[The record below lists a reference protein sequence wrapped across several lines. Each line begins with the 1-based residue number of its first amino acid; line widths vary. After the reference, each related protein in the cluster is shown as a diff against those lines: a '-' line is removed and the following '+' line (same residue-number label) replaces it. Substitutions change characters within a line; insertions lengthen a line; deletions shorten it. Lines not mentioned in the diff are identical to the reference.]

1 MSGQEQKQE
10 QDPDFEQALDQLADD
25 GQQQIK
31 EEDQHAQLTDLEQ
44 EAVSGGWTTKTQWE
58 DDGKDPARHKSAH
71 EFVEYGK
78 INTAL
83 NATKQQMDQM
93 RADTDA
99 RIGNLN
105 KLHEQQREA
114 DKAALRAEQ
123 RTAVDNADTDA
134 YDAAQTKIDAID
146 AAPAPAT
153 NTSTE
158 APAQDP
164 AIVAYEAK
172 NPWAKDSTD
181 ARTIAANAHMQAYV
195 TKNPNATTAEAVDY
209 ADGQIKAMTQQPGNS
224 RRDNPTGYERSG
236 GGGRQR
242 SGGKLSMSDLTQ
254 QERQDWNKMGFD
266 IFGNDEKAFLQA
278 VADSRKAQ

>member
-1 MSGQEQKQE
+1 MGTEQQQE
-10 QDPDFEQALDQLADD
+10 PDFEETIDQLTN
-25 GQQQIK
+25 QSQEEIEQ
-31 EEDQHAQLTDLEQ
+31 EDQHEQLSDLEQ

-93 RADTDA
+93 RADTDT

-114 DKAALRAEQ
+114 DKTALRAEQ
-123 RTAVDNADTDA
+123 RTAVDNADTEA
-134 YDAAQTKIDAID
+134 YDAAQVRIDAID
-146 AAPAPAT
+146 AAPPPAT
-153 NTSTE
+153 NANTSTE
-158 APAQDP
+158 VPAQDP

-181 ARTIAANAHMQAYV
+181 ARTIAANAHLRAYMA
-195 TKNPNATTAEAVDY
+195 KNPNATIADGVNY
-209 ADGQIKAMTQQPGNS
+209 ADEQIKPMTQQPGNS
-224 RRDNPTGYERSG
+224 RRDNPTGHERSG